1 MSGILVIDQT
11 PEEVHQNKLYREWYF
26 KVKKGQFTGEFT
38 TYCELKSRESN
49 SHFINNFTSL
59 TTPKNPLYVDATQ
72 NQKKTEDHFEKEK
85 EELLRKLHEY
95 QTNNEKNEKYEKLSK
110 AFIENTRLLNMC
122 NTRNVHWADEPK
134 KDEPKKDEPKK
145 EIKCNTSDGIIK
157 SITPLIILS
166 VFIVCTHNIVSFC
179 LYKLT
184 ISLS

>member
-1 MSGILVIDQT
+1 MSGILLIDQT
-11 PEEVHQNKLYREWYF
+11 PEEVYQNKLYREWYF

-38 TYCELKSRESN
+38 TYCESKSRELN
-49 SHFINNFTSL
+49 PHFINNFTSL

-95 QTNNEKNEKYEKLSK
+95 QTNNEKYEKLFK
-110 AFIENTRLLNMC
+110 EFNENTRLLNMLLTQNKTR
-122 NTRNVHWADEPK
+122 NTRNVHWA
-134 KDEPKKDEPKK
+134 DEPKKDEPKK

-179 LYKLT
+179 LDKLT
-184 ISLS
+184 ISFS